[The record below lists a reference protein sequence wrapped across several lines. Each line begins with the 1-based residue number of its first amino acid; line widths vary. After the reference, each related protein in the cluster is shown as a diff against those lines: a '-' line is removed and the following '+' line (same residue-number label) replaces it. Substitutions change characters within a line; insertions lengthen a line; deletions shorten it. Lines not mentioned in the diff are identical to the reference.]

1 MNKKEWE
8 RMFFWR
14 TRVFLKNSYNMILK
28 ASLRACHKQFDP
40 NKCDI
45 FDNPIRIKKKRSK
58 RTFSPALSY
67 QKASMCLEA
76 TLSFSFFMLFFVNLF
91 SVIVMFM
98 VYTGELAIL
107 QQQGKKIA
115 AYAYVTEG
123 MLDTREENIILQKIK
138 KVESIFPMFS
148 IRNCRLQIKCV
159 VKPWTGYDVTKGKDR
174 EEEEQI
180 VYMTEYGS
188 VYHKNRS
195 CTHLS
200 LSIQAVSSLE
210 VKSKRNESGGCYYPC
225 EYCDEEGIFTVFFI
239 TFYGDR
245 YHTTTKCR
253 GLKRSVRS
261 LPISEVEGVKACSKC
276 G

>member
-1 MNKKEWE
+1 
-8 RMFFWR
+8 MFFWKM
-14 TRVFLKNSYNMILK
+14 RVFLKNSYNMVLK
-28 ASLRACHKQFDP
+28 ASLRACHRQFDP

-45 FDNPIRIKKKRSK
+45 FDNPIRIKKKSAK
-58 RTFSPALSY
+58 RTFSLTSSY

-76 TLSFSFFMLFFVNLF
+76 TLSFSFFMLFFINIF
-91 SVIVMFM
+91 SIIFMFM
-98 VYTGELAIL
+98 VYTEELSLL
-107 QQQGKKIA
+107 QQQGKKAA

-123 MLDTREENIILQKIK
+123 IWNKEEENICLQKIK
-138 KVESIFPMFS
+138 KVTSIFPMFS
-148 IRNCRLQIKCV
+148 MPDCRLHIKCV
-159 VKPWTGYDVTKGKDR
+159 VKPWTGYDVTKGKSR
-174 EEEEQI
+174 AEEEQI
-180 VYMTEYGS
+180 VYMTEHGS

-210 VKSKRNESGGCYYPC
+210 VGGRRNESGECYSPC
-225 EYCDEEGIFTVFFI
+225 EYCNDEGIFTIFFI
-239 TFYGDR
+239 TVYGDR

-261 LPISEVEGVKACSKC
+261 LPLSEAEGVKPCSKC